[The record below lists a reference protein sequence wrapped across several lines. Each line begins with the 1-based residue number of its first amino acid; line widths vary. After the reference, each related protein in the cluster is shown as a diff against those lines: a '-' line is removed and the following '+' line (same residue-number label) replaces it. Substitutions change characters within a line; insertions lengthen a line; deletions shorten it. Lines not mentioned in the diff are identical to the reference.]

1 MISSHKIYLYIIT
14 IELSLNTCPLIY
26 THSIIPTYTVHTIYI
41 LSKIRKTHVQLRKI
55 TLTKSRVPNT
65 GQLSSTCTFDVILS
79 EN

>member
-1 MISSHKIYLYIIT
+1 MSID
-14 IELSLNTCPLIY
+14 IY
-26 THSIIPTYTVHTIYI
+26 TFHYSHIHTIYN
-41 LSKIRKTHVQLRKI
+41 LSKIRKTHAQLRKI